1 MIKPLLGLFFGGVVI
16 ALAVLAWLAMQAEQ
30 EPGGTS
36 EKSVVQLDPA
46 LDTIVDLEA
55 KLELLSDDFP
65 HTSRPSTE
73 GPVWI
78 DSSEEPDG
86 GYFLFTDSRRS
97 RLAKWSTRAGLT
109 GAYDLQEMLG
119 ELDPARSSSSGLAI
133 DPQRRVVFCSSGR
146 HAVVRIEKNGTP
158 TILAE
163 SYDGKRLDN
172 PNDLTISADGSIY
185 FTDNARE
192 ETRLMPP
199 TVYLLKDGD
208 LTPLITDLTSP
219 NGITLSPDGTVL
231 YVNDIRPRK
240 LYRYEVQPDGSVANG
255 RLFVDMSGREDPGAN
270 DGMRT
275 DRNGN
280 LYSSGPGGVWIIS
293 PNGKHLGTILAP
305 DRITNLTFGG
315 ADGKTLFMTAHGS
328 IFRIQLKASGR
339 RQ

>member
-1 MIKPLLGLFFGGVVI
+1 MMKPLSGLFFGGIVVV
-16 ALAVLAWLAMQAEQ
+16 LAVLAWLTMPLEQ
-30 EPGGTS
+30 EPFGTN
-36 EKSVVQLDPA
+36 ERSVVQLDPA
-46 LDTIVDLEA
+46 LDAIVGLDA

-65 HTSRPSTE
+65 QTSRPSTE

-97 RLAKWSTRAGLT
+97 RIAKWSTRAGLT

-119 ELDPARSSSSGLAI
+119 ELDPARSSSSGLAV
-133 DPQRRVVFCSSGR
+133 DPQGRVVFCSSGR
-146 HAVVRIEKNGTP
+146 HAVVRIEQDGTP

-172 PNDLTISADGSIY
+172 PNDLTIAADGSIY

-192 ETRLMPP
+192 ETREMPP
-199 TVYLLKDGD
+199 AVYLLKDGD
-208 LTPLITDLTSP
+208 LTPLITDLIAP
-219 NGITLSPDGTVL
+219 NGITLSPDGKVL

-240 LYRYEVQPDGSVANG
+240 MYRYEVQPDGSVANG
-255 RLFVDMSGREDPGAN
+255 RLFVDMSGREVPGGN

-293 PNGKHLGTILAP
+293 PDGKHLGTILTP

-315 ADGKTLFMTAHGS
+315 EDGKTLFMTAHAS
-328 IFRIQLKASGR
+328 IFRIQLRASGG

>member
-1 MIKPLLGLFFGGVVI
+1 MIKPLSGLFFGGIVI
-16 ALAVLAWLAMQAEQ
+16 ALAVLAWLAMQTAQ

-36 EKSVVQLDPA
+36 EKSVVRLDPA
-46 LDTIVDLEA
+46 LDAIVDLEA

-97 RLAKWSTRAGLT
+97 RLSKWSTQAGLT

-119 ELDPARSSSSGLAI
+119 ELDPARSSSSGLAV
-133 DPQRRVVFCSSGR
+133 DLQGRVVFCSSGR

-172 PNDLTISADGSIY
+172 PNDLTIRADGSIY

-192 ETRLMPP
+192 ETRQMPP

-219 NGITLSPDGTVL
+219 NGITLSPDGMVL

-255 RLFVDMSGREDPGAN
+255 QLFVDMSGREEPGGN

-293 PNGKHLGTILAP
+293 PNGKHLGTILTP
-305 DRITNLTFGG
+305 DRITNLTFGD
-315 ADGKTLFMTAHGS
+315 ADGKTLFMTAHAS
-328 IFRIQLKASGR
+328 IFRIRLKASGR

>member
-1 MIKPLLGLFFGGVVI
+1 MMKPLSGLFFGGIVVV
-16 ALAVLAWLAMQAEQ
+16 LAVLAWLTMPLEQ
-30 EPGGTS
+30 EPFGTN
-36 EKSVVQLDPA
+36 ERSVVQLDPA
-46 LDTIVDLEA
+46 LDAIVDPEA

-97 RLAKWSTRAGLT
+97 RIAKWSTRTGLT

-119 ELDPARSSSSGLAI
+119 ELDPARSSSSGLAV
-133 DPQRRVVFCSSGR
+133 DPQGRVVFCSSGR
-146 HAVVRIEKNGTP
+146 HAVVRIEQDGTP

-172 PNDLTISADGSIY
+172 PNDLTIAADGSIY

-192 ETRLMPP
+192 ETREMPP
-199 TVYLLKDGD
+199 AVYLLKDGD
-208 LTPLITDLTSP
+208 LTPLITDLTTP
-219 NGITLSPDGTVL
+219 NGITLSPDGKVL

-240 LYRYEVQPDGSVANG
+240 MYRYEVQPDGSVANG
-255 RLFVDMSGREDPGAN
+255 RLFVDMSGREVPGGN

-293 PNGKHLGTILAP
+293 PDGNHLGTILTP

-315 ADGKTLFMTAHGS
+315 EDGKTLFMTAHAS
-328 IFRIQLKASGR
+328 IFRIQLRASGR